1 MITGGNMGI
10 RERKKREKERRAQ
23 QIIVAAGR
31 VFSRKGFNQAV
42 INDIAREAELSIGT
56 IYFYFKN
63 KEELYVTLSLR
74 ILQYLNMRVEHVNL
88 EAVTPQAKLE
98 LLIEAMLDVYE
109 YDTPLLLNSIQL
121 QSNELLNSVSP
132 ELVARIVSLSRKIVQ
147 GVSRIFAEGAQK
159 RVFRNIPAV
168 VQADIF
174 LSIFSGVVLRS
185 GGRKIVRDQKCRIE
199 ETLRVGFDIFRRGVL
214 NS

>member
-1 MITGGNMGI
+1 MITGGEMGI
-10 RERKKREKERRAQ
+10 RERKKREKERRSQ

-42 INDIAREAELSIGT
+42 INDVAREAELSIGT
-56 IYFYFKN
+56 IYSYFKN

-74 ILQYLNMRVEHVNL
+74 ILQYLNMRVAHVNL

-109 YDTPLLLNSIQL
+109 YDTPLLFNSIQL
-121 QSNELLNSVSP
+121 QSNELLNNVSP

-147 GVSRIFAEGAQK
+147 GVSRIFAEGTKKQ
-159 RVFRNIPAV
+159 VFINIPAV

-174 LSIFSGVVLRS
+174 LSIFSGVVLWNV
-185 GGRKIVRDQKCRIE
+185 GRKIVQDQECRIE

-214 NS
+214 SS

>member
-1 MITGGNMGI
+1 MITGRKMGI

-42 INDIAREAELSIGT
+42 INDIAREAELSIGA
-56 IYFYFKN
+56 IYSYFKN
-63 KEELYVTLSLR
+63 KDELYVTLSLR

-88 EAVTPQAKLE
+88 EAITPQAKLE

-109 YDTPLLLNSIQL
+109 YDTPLLFNSIQL
-121 QSNELLNSVSP
+121 QSNELLNNVSP

-147 GVSRIFAEGAQK
+147 GVSRIFAEGTQK
-159 RVFRNIPAV
+159 QVFKSIPAV
-168 VQADIF
+168 VLADIF
-174 LSIFSGVVLRS
+174 LSIFSGVVLWNV
-185 GGRKIVRDQKCRIE
+185 GRKIVQEQECRIE

-214 NS
+214 NG